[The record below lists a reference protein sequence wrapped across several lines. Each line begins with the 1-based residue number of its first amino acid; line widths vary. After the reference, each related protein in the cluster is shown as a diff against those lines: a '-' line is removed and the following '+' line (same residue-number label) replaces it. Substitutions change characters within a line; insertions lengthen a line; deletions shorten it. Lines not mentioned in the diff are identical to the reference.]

1 MIEEIVFLWLL
12 LIIFID
18 IKVRTVEKKLNQLEK
33 KLLKQKGDEDDSE
46 VINS

>member
-18 IKVRTVEKKLNQLEK
+18 IRVRAVEKRINKIEK
-33 KLLKQKGDEDDSE
+33 KLLKREGNKNDSE

>member
-18 IKVRTVEKKLNQLEK
+18 IRVRAIEKRINKIEK
-33 KLLKQKGDEDDSE
+33 KLLKQNGDTDES
-46 VINS
+46 

>member
-18 IKVRTVEKKLNQLEK
+18 IRVRAVEKRIDKIQKE
-33 KLLKQKGDEDDSE
+33 LLKREGDKNDSV

>member
-1 MIEEIVFLWLL
+1 VIEEIVFLWLL

>member
-18 IKVRTVEKKLNQLEK
+18 IRVRAVEKRINEIEK
-33 KLLKQKGDEDDSE
+33 KLLKREGNKNDSE